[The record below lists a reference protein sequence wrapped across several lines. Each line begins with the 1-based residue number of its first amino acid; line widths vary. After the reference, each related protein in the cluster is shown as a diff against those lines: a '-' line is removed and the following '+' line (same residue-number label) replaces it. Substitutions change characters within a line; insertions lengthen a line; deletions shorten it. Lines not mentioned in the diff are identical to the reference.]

1 VEEKVA
7 KVIQPGWMVKALG
20 RLLNRKRMKTLRS
33 LFTGLAFISPWL
45 AGFLLFNIYAIA
57 ASFYY
62 SFTYYD
68 IIRSPKFIGLG
79 NYIELFT
86 DGNFYQTLG
95 NTVYY
100 VVFAVPGSLVVSFS
114 LAYLLNQKLIIRPFW
129 RTIFYLPSVV
139 PQFAVAMVWQWIYH
153 PRFGLINS
161 YLAANGIKGIPW
173 LSSPD
178 LAKFSLVIVS
188 LWLAGGGML
197 IFLAALQDV
206 PRSLIDAAKID
217 GASAFQELRQITIP
231 IVTPAILFNLIMGM
245 IGAFQYFTLAWIMT
259 GGGPMRATE
268 FYGLYLYRTAFQNFR
283 MGYASSLA
291 WILFL
296 ISVLGAVAIFRSSAR
311 WVYYGGGEGR

>member
-1 VEEKVA
+1 MEQAVQTEEMKGSLYQSRH
-7 KVIQPGWMVKALG
+7 KKW
-20 RLLNRKRMKTLRS
+20 RKNLRS
-33 LFTGLAFISPWL
+33 VLTGLAFISPWL
-45 AGFLLFNIYAIA
+45 VGFLLFNVYAIS

-68 IIRSPKFIGLG
+68 IIRTPKFLGLG

-95 NTVYY
+95 NTLYFVI
-100 VVFAVPGSLVVSFS
+100 FAVPGSLIVSFS
-114 LAYLLNQKLIIRPFW
+114 LAYLLNQKLFLRPFW

-161 YLAANGIKGIPW
+161 YLAANGFRAIPW

-178 LAKFSLVIVS
+178 LAKASLVIIS

-217 GASAFQELRQITIP
+217 GASTWQELRHITIP
-231 IVTPAILFNLIMGM
+231 MVTPAILFNLIMGM

-283 MGYASSLA
+283 MGYASALA

-296 ISVLGAVAIFRSSAR
+296 ISVVGAIAIFRSSAR
-311 WVYYGGGEGR
+311 WVYYGSGEGR